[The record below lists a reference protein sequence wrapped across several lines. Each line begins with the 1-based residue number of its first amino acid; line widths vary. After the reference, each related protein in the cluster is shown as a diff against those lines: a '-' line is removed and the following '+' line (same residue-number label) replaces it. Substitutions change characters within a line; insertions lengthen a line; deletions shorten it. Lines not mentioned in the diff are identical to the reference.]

1 MKKSGK
7 QLIGKSHILKK
18 GEYESKLLK
27 LNSSKIYKFIK
38 WKCFL
43 STDQTLDMV
52 INWYKIY
59 LNNKKMNM
67 YDYSVNQIKDF
78 ENNKKKK

>member
-1 MKKSGK
+1 M
-7 QLIGKSHILKK
+7 
-18 GEYESKLLK
+18 EM
-27 LNSSKIYKFIK
+27 
-38 WKCFL
+38 FL

-78 ENNKKKK
+78 EKIIKKKINESSHISRWIWN